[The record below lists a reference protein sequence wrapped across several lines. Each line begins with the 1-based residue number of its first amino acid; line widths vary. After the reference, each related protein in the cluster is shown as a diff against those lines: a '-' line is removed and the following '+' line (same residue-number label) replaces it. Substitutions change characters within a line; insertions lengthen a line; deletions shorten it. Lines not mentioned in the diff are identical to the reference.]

1 MDLERAVY
9 ELYKDMPEG
18 DADEVDTLQFDAAF
32 ALCNGVQAAEI
43 AAQRLYSCSLFD
55 VFDLY
60 FRIPRANI
68 TEEICDIKLSKRVTM
83 LPSHPMESVMNLIHT
98 YSKCSLAAPFEKH
111 MKSRKKDLLALPV
124 RVGPAGGYGVEI
136 MVASKYSCSFCNKP
150 RSEATMKCSCGCAY
164 CCKTCQKQHWKWHKR
179 LEH

>member
-83 LPSHPMESVMNLIHT
+83 LPSHPMESVMNLIHLQQVLPRCSIRET
-98 YSKCSLAAPFEKH
+98 YEKQEKGLAGFACKGGASWWLWSGDNGRFQIQLQ
-111 MKSRKKDLLALPV
+111 LLQQA
-124 RVGPAGGYGVEI
+124 
-136 MVASKYSCSFCNKP
+136 
-150 RSEATMKCSCGCAY
+150 
-164 CCKTCQKQHWKWHKR
+164 
-179 LEH
+179 